1 MRCDVAHSRRG
12 SRRDNGARKGCE
24 ERMCKEQG
32 SRESAP
38 VAPADAGAAL
48 LHQAGRVASDHRSR
62 FPLVAGRSFGTGPQ
76 DEFSPFLFAAASGHP
91 EVLRLLLER
100 GADAKARSVVRS
112 PADPCESRLNGEPAR
127 PRKVILPQWL
137 IGHEMR
143 AGRHCAPQR
152 NMHMQS
158 DERAIAL

>member
-1 MRCDVAHSRRG
+1 ARLTPLHWAARHGNAELVRLLLAHGAVLEAKSAVVRLLLDSG
-12 SRRDNGARKGCE
+12 ADLEARDE
-24 ERMCKEQG
+24 
-32 SRESAP
+32 
-38 VAPADAGAAL
+38 
-48 LHQAGRVASDHRSR
+48 
-62 FPLVAGRSFGTGPQ
+62 